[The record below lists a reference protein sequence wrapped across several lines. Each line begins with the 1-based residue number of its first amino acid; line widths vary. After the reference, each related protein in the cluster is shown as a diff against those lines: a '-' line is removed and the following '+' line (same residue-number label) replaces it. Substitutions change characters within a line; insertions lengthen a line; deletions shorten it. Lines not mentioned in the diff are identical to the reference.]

1 MTSTARP
8 GRTVDIHA
16 HVFTPECH
24 ALVEGL
30 MSPEMEPFSY
40 FGGDET
46 NAYQVGHVKEIFP
59 KATDPAVRLADMDEM
74 GIDVQA
80 ISVAPPGY
88 FYWADPELA
97 RELSRM
103 QNENLAKIVADHPDR
118 FVGLATVPLQDVR
131 SAVEELERTV
141 KEHNFRGVEINT
153 NVMGLDLDDPRFRPF
168 FAKAEELDVV
178 VLLHPN
184 GFTGGERLRKY
195 YLTNVVGNPLD
206 TTLALTRIIHGGVLE
221 DHPDLKLVAVHG
233 GGYLPFYSSRM
244 DHSYDLRPEGRHHI
258 SRPPSSYLKQVYVDC
273 LVFDSVHL
281 EFLIQQMG
289 ADHVVV
295 GTDYPFDMGH
305 YDPLGQIDGV
315 TSLSE
320 DDRVAIRGGTAA
332 RLLKLDD

>member
-1 MTSTARP
+1 MSTP
-8 GRTVDIHA
+8 RTIDIHA
-16 HVFTPECH
+16 HVFTPECQ
-24 ALVEGL
+24 ALVQGL

-59 KATDPAVRLADMDEM
+59 KATDPQVRLADMDAM

-88 FYWADPELA
+88 YYWTDPELA
-97 RELSRM
+97 RELARM
-103 QNENLAKIVADHPDR
+103 QNENLAKIVADNPDR

-141 KEHNFRGVEINT
+141 KEYDFRGVEINT

-184 GFTGGERLRKY
+184 GFTGGERFRKY
-195 YLTNVVGNPLD
+195 YLTNVIGNPLD
-206 TTLALTRIIHGGVLE
+206 TTVALTRIIHGGVLE
-221 DHPDLKLVAVHG
+221 EHPDLKLVAVHG

-244 DHSYDLRPEGRHHI
+244 DHSYEERPEGRHHI
-258 SRPPSSYLKQVYVDC
+258 TRPPSSYLKQIYFDC
-273 LVFDSVHL
+273 LVFDAPHL

-305 YDPLGQIDGV
+305 YDPLGQIDDV
-315 TSLSE
+315 TSLS
-320 DDRVAIRGGTAA
+320 DSDRELIRGGTAA
-332 RLLKLDD
+332 RLLKLED

>member
-1 MTSTARP
+1 MSTR
-8 GRTVDIHA
+8 RTIDIHA
-16 HVFTPECH
+16 HVFTPECQ

-46 NAYQVGHVKEIFP
+46 NAYQVGHVKEIAP
-59 KATDPAVRLADMDEM
+59 KATDPQVRLADMDAM
-74 GIDVQA
+74 GIDIQA

-88 FYWADPELA
+88 YYWTDPELA
-97 RELSRM
+97 RELARM
-103 QNENLAKIVADHPDR
+103 QNENLAKIVGDNPDR

-141 KEHNFRGVEINT
+141 KEYDFRGVEINT
-153 NVMGLDLDDPRFRPF
+153 NVMGLDLDDARFRPF

-178 VLLHPN
+178 VVLHPN
-184 GFTGGERLRKY
+184 GFTGGERFRKY
-195 YLTNVVGNPLD
+195 YLTNVIGNPLD
-206 TTLALTRIIHGGVLE
+206 TTVALTRIIHGGVLE
-221 DHPDLKLVAVHG
+221 EHPDLKLVAVHG

-244 DHSYDLRPEGRHHI
+244 DHSYEERPEGRHHI
-258 SRPPSSYLKQVYVDC
+258 TRPPSTYLKQVYFDC
-273 LVFDSVHL
+273 LVFDAPHL

-305 YDPLGQIDGV
+305 YDPLGQIDDV
-315 TSLSE
+315 TSLS
-320 DDRVAIRGGTAA
+320 DSDRELIRGGTAA
-332 RLLKLDD
+332 RLLKLED

>member
-1 MTSTARP
+1 MSTR
-8 GRTVDIHA
+8 RTIDIHA
-16 HVFTPECH
+16 HVFTPECQ
-24 ALVEGL
+24 ALVQGL

-59 KATDPAVRLADMDEM
+59 KATDPQVRLADMDAM

-88 FYWADPELA
+88 YYWTDPELA
-97 RELSRM
+97 RELARM
-103 QNENLAKIVADHPDR
+103 QNENLAKIVADNPDR

-141 KEHNFRGVEINT
+141 KEYDFRGVEINT

-184 GFTGGERLRKY
+184 GFTGGERFRKY
-195 YLTNVVGNPLD
+195 YLTNVIGNPLD
-206 TTLALTRIIHGGVLE
+206 TTVALTRIIHGGVLE
-221 DHPDLKLVAVHG
+221 EHPDLKLVAVHG

-244 DHSYDLRPEGRHHI
+244 DHSYEERPEGRHHI
-258 SRPPSSYLKQVYVDC
+258 TRPPSSYLKQIYFDC
-273 LVFDSVHL
+273 LVFDAPHL

-305 YDPLGQIDGV
+305 YDPLGQIDDV
-315 TSLSE
+315 TSLS
-320 DDRVAIRGGTAA
+320 DSDRELIRGGTAA
-332 RLLKLDD
+332 RLLKLED